1 MVAFITVMN
10 CCSFSLSHII
20 FFGFLGGGTVGEA
33 SVKDRLR
40 SWDPVRFNLIVWIKA
55 AVCLYSSYTSISPDI
70 NSRDAGRMLVGLWW
84 NSWARSFSHSW
95 QSPWGGKE
103 SAALKRW
110 SCLLWGRWVS
120 DKLFKLQTHQCNYI
134 FTQKLMNEWMNRATC
149 DYRTRLLGV
158 LLHQKQ
164 LCHCIVWNVCCVTVD
179 S

>member
-1 MVAFITVMN
+1 MN
-10 CCSFSLSHII
+10 QGSRLPLFVLHLYLPWHKQQRRRQNVS
-20 FFGFLGGGTVGEA
+20 GF
-33 SVKDRLR
+33 
-40 SWDPVRFNLIVWIKA
+40 
-55 AVCLYSSYTSISPDI
+55 
-70 NSRDAGRMLVGLWW
+70 WW